1 MAWSRSRTGWV
12 VALSAVLAAAG
23 CSSDGSG
30 TADTVVTVGPSTAV
44 NSGVGAVGAG
54 WEDPLGNTLIFSEVA
69 IAAGI
74 DLFRIHPPPPKP
86 APGAEGTPSEP
97 QGVPDVSKGP
107 ANAAFTQPM
116 RGGGAVLDFN
126 GDGWQ
131 DLFLVRVRHTIKFA
145 V

>member
-30 TADTVVTVGPSTAV
+30 TADTVVTVGLSTAV

-116 RGGGAVLDFN
+116 RGGGSPRLQWRRLAGPFP
-126 GDGWQ
+126 
-131 DLFLVRVRHTIKFA
+131 H
-145 V
+145 